1 MKILTIIIILIVI
14 LYYVLGIRIPIQDVT
29 DSFSIEEL
37 NKIKFLIKFAK
48 VNNIM
53 DKINEMKGHFVYNDT
68 SKWNLEG
75 IKEYT
80 NYHKDNND
88 INEIKGTL
96 NALLEKVDNIENVL
110 LNKEHNNSNEF
121 LNIIKNKVKVK
132 NNSKPSIYSPLLNS
146 HSEIDI
152 DDDDEFIRK
161 NLQHK
166 K

>member
-1 MKILTIIIILIVI
+1 MTIILILI
-14 LYYVLGIRIPIQDVT
+14 LNCALGIRIPIQDVT

-53 DKINEMKGHFVYNDT
+53 DKINEMKGNFVYNDT

-80 NYHKDNND
+80 NYHKDDND
-88 INEIKGTL
+88 INEIKRTL
-96 NALLEKVDNIENVL
+96 NVVLDKVNNIESVL
-110 LNKEHNNSNEF
+110 KEHNSNEF
-121 LNIIKNKVKVK
+121 LNIIKNKVPKVK
-132 NNSKPSIYSPLLNS
+132 NISNPSPYSPLLTSN
-146 HSEIDI
+146 SEIDI
-152 DDDDEFIRK
+152 DDDDDFIRK

>member
-1 MKILTIIIILIVI
+1 
-14 LYYVLGIRIPIQDVT
+14 
-29 DSFSIEEL
+29 
-37 NKIKFLIKFAK
+37 
-48 VNNIM
+48 M

-96 NALLEKVDNIENVL
+96 NVLLEKVDNIENVL

-132 NNSKPSIYSPLLNS
+132 NNSKPTIYSPLLNS

>member
-1 MKILTIIIILIVI
+1 MTIILILI
-14 LYYVLGIRIPIQDVT
+14 LNCALGIRIPIQDVT

-53 DKINEMKGHFVYNDT
+53 DKINEMKGNFVYNDT

-88 INEIKGTL
+88 INEIKRTL
-96 NALLEKVDNIENVL
+96 NVVLDKVNNIENVL
-110 LNKEHNNSNEF
+110 KEHNRNEF
-121 LNIIKNKVKVK
+121 LNIIKNKVPKVK
-132 NNSKPSIYSPLLNS
+132 NISNPSPYSPLLTSN
-146 HSEIDI
+146 SEIDI
-152 DDDDEFIRK
+152 DDDDDFIRK

>member
-1 MKILTIIIILIVI
+1 MNV
-14 LYYVLGIRIPIQDVT
+14 
-29 DSFSIEEL
+29 
-37 NKIKFLIKFAK
+37 
-48 VNNIM
+48 
-53 DKINEMKGHFVYNDT
+53 
-68 SKWNLEG
+68 
-75 IKEYT
+75 
-80 NYHKDNND
+80 
-88 INEIKGTL
+88 
-96 NALLEKVDNIENVL
+96 LLEKVDNIENVL

>member
-1 MKILTIIIILIVI
+1 MKILTICIILILI
-14 LYYVLGIRIPIQDVT
+14 LNCALGIRIPIQDVT

-53 DKINEMKGHFVYNDT
+53 DKINEMKGNFVYNDT

-88 INEIKGTL
+88 INEIKRTL
-96 NALLEKVDNIENVL
+96 NVVLDKVNNIESVL
-110 LNKEHNNSNEF
+110 KEHNSNEF
-121 LNIIKNKVKVK
+121 LNIIKNKVPKVK
-132 NNSKPSIYSPLLNS
+132 HISNPSPYSPLLSSN
-146 HSEIDI
+146 SEIDI
-152 DDDDEFIRK
+152 DDDDDFIRK
-161 NLQHK
+161 NLQYK